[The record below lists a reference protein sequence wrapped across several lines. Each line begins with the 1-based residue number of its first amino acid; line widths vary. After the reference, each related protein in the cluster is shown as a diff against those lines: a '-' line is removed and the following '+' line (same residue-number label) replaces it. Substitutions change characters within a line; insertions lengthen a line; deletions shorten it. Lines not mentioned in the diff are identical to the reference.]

1 MEIQNAPKNCFSP
14 TMASYAASVNC
25 FGQKETVPEEAMT
38 LLENESA
45 SVLSS
50 GIRQRKHAMTI
61 TT

>member
-1 MEIQNAPKNCFSP
+1 MLDNVTIGPMDVLKIPKQQ
-14 TMASYAASVNC
+14 A
-25 FGQKETVPEEAMT
+25 QEEAMT

>member
-1 MEIQNAPKNCFSP
+1 
-14 TMASYAASVNC
+14 MASYAASVNC